1 MGFWENL
8 FKSDFEKWAES
19 ASEEELSAAYEI
31 ERKKWMREGFNGGT
45 GEKTFK
51 MKKLNEE
58 INKRKA
64 KRLEKD
70 SRRNTDP
77 NYRWTDAN
85 RWDKD

>member
-31 ERKKWMREGFNGGT
+31 GRKKWMREGFNGGT

-58 INKRKA
+58 INKRVA
-64 KRLEKD
+64 KRWEKD
-70 SRRNTDP
+70 PRRNTDP